1 MVMRNLMKVGL
12 AAMLVAGTMAISA
25 CGSSNN
31 NSGTGGNT
39 GVVTGP
45 GGSGSGTGGSGTDGG
60 GTGGSAGMG
69 GAGGAAPNAHQDHL
83 NIINKSTQGG
93 MPVNRAAP
101 VPYDTCKI

>member
-1 MVMRNLMKVGL
+1 MRNFMKVGL
-12 AAMLVAGTMAISA
+12 AFLVASTMAISA

-39 GVVTGP
+39 GVVTG
-45 GGSGSGTGGSGTDGG
+45 TGGSGTDGG
-60 GTGGSAGMG
+60 GADVTGTGGSAGMG